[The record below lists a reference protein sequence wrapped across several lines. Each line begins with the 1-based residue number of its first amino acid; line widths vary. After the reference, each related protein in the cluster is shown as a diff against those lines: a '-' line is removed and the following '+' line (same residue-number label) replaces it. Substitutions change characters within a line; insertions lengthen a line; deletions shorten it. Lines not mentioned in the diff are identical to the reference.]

1 MNTKFGLILT
11 TLLCATLITGV
22 QLVQAA
28 PLVQW
33 DAEIAAPPAVSD
45 PARQAGAE
53 ISNALAA
60 ITTALQPLGVKAS
73 LADGKLRLAGQQN
86 LDQLRGTLFDD
97 ESGRIDF
104 LGGPVALALTLPASN
119 QPILLELEARVATGY
134 RWEVLASPQGRY
146 RQQAAD
152 QVEMRYA
159 GPGAPAIQKI
169 ALQPQGRGDN
179 VVRLVYRRPFEP
191 D

>member
-1 MNTKFGLILT
+1 MNTKLGLLIT

-22 QLVQAA
+22 QLAQAA

-33 DAEIAAPPAVSD
+33 DAEIAVPPAVSD
-45 PARQAGAE
+45 PADQAGSDT
-53 ISNALAA
+53 SNTLAA

-73 LADGKLRLAGQQN
+73 LAAGKLRLAGQQS

-97 ESGRIDF
+97 ESGQIDF

-134 RWEVLASPQGRY
+134 RWEVLANKQGRY
-146 RQQAAD
+146 RQGDAD